1 MKIGQKVSAS
11 FQALG
16 RAGEPGEDVAF
27 RLAGP
32 EQFIAAHGLRA
43 EVERGAIESLPERL
57 RRFFARNDG
66 GPRLVVGAL
75 PFDRSQDDYLFQP
88 EGVASGQSREDAAT
102 VACALPQ
109 GLRCAIRPQP
119 SAVAYRQSVAACLQ
133 LLGQVTEGGQQLAK
147 VVLSRSLSV
156 TSSQPFD
163 AARLLRALAH
173 DRSVTVFSTLLP
185 PEAGAPQPLLVGA
198 TPELLV
204 AKRGAEVVSHPLAGS
219 ARRHDDPAAD
229 RRSAAALEN
238 SDKERR
244 EHQAVV
250 DAVFD
255 ALSPYCRELAAPEGT
270 GLRATASMWHLGTR
284 IVGTLKDQDTPV
296 AELAAAL
303 HPTPAVC
310 GLPRS
315 RAAEVISQLEGYDR
329 GFYAGAVGWA
339 DESGD
344 GEWYVS
350 IRSARIAGA
359 HATLYA
365 GAGIV
370 AGSDPA
376 AETDETSAKF
386 VAMLSAL
393 GIDEHGRALQE
404 HAA

>member
-1 MKIGQKVSAS
+1 
-11 FQALG
+11 LG
-16 RAGEPGEDVAF
+16 RSGEQVAGAVPAF

-32 EQFIAAHGLRA
+32 GQFLSAHGLRA
-43 EVERGAIESLPERL
+43 EIEAGAIESLAERL
-57 RRFFARNDG
+57 RQFFARNAD

-88 EGVASGQSREDAAT
+88 ECVVRGEPREDQAPVAA
-102 VACALPQ
+102 ALPQ
-109 GLRCAIRPQP
+109 GLRCAIRPEP
-119 SAVAYRQSVAACLQ
+119 SPAAYRDAVSACLK
-133 LLGQVTEGGQQLAK
+133 LLGQTADDGQKLTK

-156 TSSQPFD
+156 TSPQPFD
-163 AARLLRALAH
+163 SARVLRALAH

-185 PEAGAPQPLLVGA
+185 GEAGAPQPLLVGA

-204 AKRGAEVVSHPLAGS
+204 AKRRAEVVSHPLAGS
-219 ARRHDDPAAD
+219 ARRHGDPAAD
-229 RRSAAALEN
+229 RRSAAALEK
-238 SDKERR
+238 SDKDRR

-284 IVGTLKDQDTPV
+284 IVGTLKDEETPV

-310 GLPRS
+310 GLPRR
-315 RAAEVISQLEGYDR
+315 RAAEVISALEGYDR

-339 DESGD
+339 DEQGD

-393 GIDEHGRALQE
+393 GIDEHGHGLQE

>member
-1 MKIGQKVSAS
+1 MSSS

-16 RAGEPGEDVAF
+16 RAGEQAAGAFPAF

-32 EQFIAAHGLRA
+32 EHVLSAHGLRA
-43 EVERGAIESLPERL
+43 EVEPGAIESLAVRL
-57 RRFFARNDG
+57 RQFFARNTG

-75 PFDRSQDDYLFQP
+75 PFDRTQDDYLFQP
-88 EGVASGQSREDAAT
+88 ESVARGEPREEAASAAT
-102 VACALPQ
+102 SLPH

-119 SAVAYRQSVAACLQ
+119 SPAAYRDAVSACLK
-133 LLGQVTEGGQQLAK
+133 LLGQATAGGEELIK

-156 TSSQPFD
+156 VSPQPFD
-163 AARLLRALAH
+163 AAALLGALGQDH
-173 DRSVTVFSTLLP
+173 SVTVFSTLLP
-185 PEAGAPQPLLVGA
+185 REAGAPQPLLIGA

-204 AKRGAEVVSHPLAGS
+204 AKHGAEVVSHPLAGS
-219 ARRHDDPAAD
+219 ARRHGDPSAD

-238 SDKERR
+238 SDKDRR

-284 IVGTLKDQDTPV
+284 VVGTLKDAETPV

-310 GLPRS
+310 GLPRR
-315 RAAEVISQLEGYDR
+315 RAAEVIAELEGYDR

-339 DESGD
+339 DEQGD

-359 HATLYA
+359 QATLYA

-393 GIDEHGRALQE
+393 GIDEHGRSLQG